1 MLLKKSKYDQVV
13 FGNYVVIPETEKAL
27 GSAKEPTTL
36 EHNPLI

>member
-1 MLLKKSKYDQVV
+1 MLLKKSKHDQVV
-13 FGNYVVIPETEKAL
+13 FGNYVVIPETEKV